1 MSVSAPADQPKAA
14 RVGLVDIFVTFL
26 IIGATSFGGGVVAY
40 LRNSLVIKKGWLDEE
55 RFLSA
60 LEIAQTLPG
69 LNATNMSVIVGDRL
83 RGPVGAFI
91 AFVGMTLPGA
101 TLVMV
106 LGVLYASHSH
116 NPAVNAALI
125 GVGAASVGMLTAV
138 TLQIGRKQFG
148 SMIDIAI
155 IVVTIVMVS
164 YFHISLLIVL
174 FTVGPVAVFLYRPK
188 VLAKTT
194 VSKTAESG
202 AAETKPAHAASAS
215 PTPASDVAKAAGHE

>member
-1 MSVSAPADQPKAA
+1 MIAPASTGTERPA

-83 RGPVGAFI
+83 RGPIGAFI
-91 AFVGMTLPGA
+91 AFLGMTLPGA

-106 LGVLYASHSH
+106 LGVLYAAHSD
-116 NPAVNAALI
+116 NPAVNAALV

-148 SMIDIAI
+148 SVIDVAI

-164 YFHISLLIVL
+164 YFHLSLLVVL

-188 VLAKTT
+188 APAKVAGTDVT
-194 VSKTAESG
+194 
-202 AAETKPAHAASAS
+202 ETRPVDPSSASAS
-215 PTPASDVAKAAGHE
+215 PNSDAAKASGHE